1 MNNFDY
7 SVGATLY
14 LAGDAPIDQTSQDV
28 RAAGEFAT
36 DEFDNN
42 ILLFFGGSLRYI

>member
-28 RAAGEFAT
+28 RAT

-42 ILLFFGGSLRYI
+42 ILLFFGGSLRYIF